1 MRLTAL
7 MMSILLAAGSACG
20 ESFAARVEAALR
32 KALDAMATR
41 QTHGGWGRA
50 YTLHGGIMWGEYK
63 PIPNTWITVQ
73 PPATPRVAQVYLRA
87 GQVLDDPAYIENAR
101 LARAALLALQ
111 TAEGGFPHEADP
123 AGRKAT
129 RGTFDDDTT
138 TSVIEFFID
147 WWQHTGAEE
156 DLAVVHRVGDFIL
169 QAQYPENG
177 GWPQFFP
184 PPAAGYQRYITFN
197 DSNIELIL
205 RALLKLHEITGE
217 ARYLDATRR
226 GGECIIRL
234 QGGPGE
240 AIWAQQYDPETLE
253 PAWARKF
260 EPPGYSAA
268 ESIGVC
274 NILIE
279 LYLATGEERFLEPL
293 PKAFEWYDTHQLPDG
308 KWARLYE
315 PGTQR
320 PVYGRRDIAEKVYD
334 REKATTG
341 YSWEGNWYP
350 HAAKTAYERIRE
362 IGREA
367 YVEEQKPKTGKPDL
381 ASLEAKAR
389 EAAEALSGDGW
400 WLSKPSASDLE
411 EYRRAGVHEDE
422 PMVELNHFN
431 RNATILLDY
440 LDIVKSHR

>member
-1 MRLTAL
+1 MRFTAL
-7 MMSILLAAGSACG
+7 FCCLLLAARGATG
-20 ESFAARVEAALR
+20 ESFADPAETALR

-50 YTLHGGIMWGEYK
+50 YTLHGGIMWGEYR

-87 GQVLDDPAYIENAR
+87 GQVLDEAAYIENAR
-101 LARAALLALQ
+101 RARAALLALQ
-111 TAEGGFPHEADP
+111 TDKGGFPHEADP

-138 TSVIEFFID
+138 TSVLDFFID
-147 WWQHTGAEE
+147 WWQHTKSEE
-156 DLAVVHRVGDFIL
+156 DLAEVHRVGDFL
-169 QAQYPENG
+169 LKAQYPESG
-177 GWPQFFP
+177 GWPQAYP
-184 PPAAGYQRYITFN
+184 PPPTGYQRYITFN
-197 DSNIELIL
+197 DNNIALIL
-205 RALLKLHEITGE
+205 RALLRLHEITGE
-217 ARYLDATRR
+217 ARYLDAAKR

-350 HAAKTAYERIRE
+350 HAAKAAYERIRE

-367 YVEEQKPKTGKPDL
+367 YIEELKPKAVKSD
-381 ASLEAKAR
+381 LEALEARAR
-389 EAAEALSGDGW
+389 ETAETLSEDGW
-400 WLSKPSASDLE
+400 WLRKPSGNELE
-411 EYRRAGVHEDE
+411 EYQHAGVPEDE
-422 PMVELNHFN
+422 PMVELRLFN
-431 RNATILLDY
+431 RNAGILLDY
-440 LDIVKSHR
+440 LEVLKTNL

>member
-1 MRLTAL
+1 MRFTTLFCCV
-7 MMSILLAAGSACG
+7 LLAAGGAVG
-20 ESFAARVEAALR
+20 ESFADPAETALR

-50 YTLHGGIMWGEYK
+50 YTLHGGIMWGEFK

-87 GQVLDDPAYIENAR
+87 GQVLDDPAYIEHAR
-101 LARAALLALQ
+101 RARVALLALQ
-111 TAEGGFPHEADP
+111 TPEGGFPHEADP
-123 AGRKAT
+123 AGQKAT

-138 TSVIEFFID
+138 TSVLAFFID
-147 WWQHTGAEE
+147 WWQHTRAAE
-156 DLAVVHRVGDFIL
+156 DLAEVHGVGDFL
-169 QAQYPENG
+169 LTAQYPEIG
-177 GWPQFFP
+177 GWPQAYP
-184 PPAAGYQRYITFN
+184 PPAAAYQRYITFN
-197 DSNIELIL
+197 DNNIELIL
-205 RALLKLHEITGE
+205 RALLQLHEITGE
-217 ARYLDATRR
+217 TRYLDAAKR
-226 GGECIIRL
+226 GGECILRL

-240 AIWAQQYDPETLE
+240 AIWAQQYDPESLE

-279 LYLATGEERFLEPL
+279 LYLTTGEDRFLEPL

-350 HAAKTAYERIRE
+350 HAAKSAYERIRE

-367 YVEEQKPKTGKPDL
+367 YLEELKPKTVKADL
-381 ASLEAKAR
+381 AALEARAR
-389 EAAEALSGDGW
+389 EATEALSEDGW

-411 EYRRAGVHEDE
+411 EYQRAGVPEDE
-422 PMVELNHFN
+422 PMVELRLFN
-431 RNATILLDY
+431 RNAGILLDY
-440 LDIVKSHR
+440 LEALKTN